1 MMRSRLGRAFVPAL
15 VLAMLAAFVLTP
27 LPAQAA
33 GDAARGRA
41 AYEARCGA
49 CHSVQADR
57 IGPRHAGVFGRKA
70 GSLPGFD
77 YSPALRASSVVWN
90 EKTLEQWLGDPES
103 LIPGQRMGYQIG
115 DAALRADIVAYLATL
130 RAPAQA
136 EK

>member
-1 MMRSRLGRAFVPAL
+1 MTARAG
-15 VLAMLAAFVLTP
+15 
-27 LPAQAA
+27 
-33 GDAARGRA
+33 GDAARGLA

-70 GSLPGFD
+70 GSLSGFD